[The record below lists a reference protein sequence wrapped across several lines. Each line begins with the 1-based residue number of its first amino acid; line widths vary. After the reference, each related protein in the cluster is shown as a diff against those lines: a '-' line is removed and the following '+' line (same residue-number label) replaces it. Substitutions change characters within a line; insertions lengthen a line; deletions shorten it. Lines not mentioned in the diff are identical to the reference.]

1 MKSKEQTN
9 DQLMGE
15 VVDKIN
21 LLNRIQMERMDQF
34 REIIRSSCVDDLKY
48 LVGILNKEL
57 EKYPEHLE
65 VK

>member
-57 EKYPEHLE
+57 
-65 VK
+65 